1 MRNVDQAPPF
11 RFRPGQRHLVPR
23 VRTRTRLLWK
33 EFLKK
38 LVRDLKVE
46 AASFCD
52 QVFEEEKVQRERQG
66 AQTGT
71 SIGNNL
77 GLCGGG
83 LGSRWA
89 VTPGLVGR
97 GGLAGTVQ

>member
-1 MRNVDQAPPF
+1 M
-11 RFRPGQRHLVPR
+11 
-23 VRTRTRLLWK
+23 
-33 EFLKK
+33 
-38 LVRDLKVE
+38 E
-46 AASFCD
+46 AARVSD
-52 QVFEEEKVQRERQG
+52 RVFEEEEVRRERRRERQA

-89 VTPGLVGR
+89 AWAGLVGT
-97 GGLAGTVQ
+97 GGLVGQYSERIRIRLRSSV